1 MNLYEKCAAKQY
13 TFLVTDDT
21 LATYNP
27 LRFRKN
33 SLERIQN

>member
-1 MNLYEKCAAKQY
+1 MNLYEKRTAKQY

-33 SLERIQN
+33 FSERIQN